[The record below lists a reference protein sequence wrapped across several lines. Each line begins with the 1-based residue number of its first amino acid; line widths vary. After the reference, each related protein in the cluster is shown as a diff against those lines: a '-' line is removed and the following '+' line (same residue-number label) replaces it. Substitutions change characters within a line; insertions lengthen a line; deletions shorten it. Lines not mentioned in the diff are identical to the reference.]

1 MSYSVWETVFAVV
14 AFVLVYWLVIHY
26 LDKRGLLERYNISA
40 HGPLLMIRTRRGQKL
55 LDTLARPRWLWRV
68 YADTGIP
75 LMVLGMLL
83 MTATLLFFD
92 FLLMTNPPA
101 PTVLNEPRNLLLI
114 PGLNEFIPLGYGLVA
129 LFVTLVVH
137 ELSHAVLCRVEGIRV
152 KSMGIITL
160 VLPVGGFA
168 EPDEN
173 QLFEKREVNEEKA
186 AEKVA
191 EKAEEEVA
199 EEKVASRRERMRIL
213 TAGVMSN
220 FTVALIAFALF
231 FASLHAIA
239 PVGYSAMVVGVDEG
253 SPAHNLSIPQES
265 IILAVNGVSTH
276 NVGELVEVLE
286 KTAHDTDVQLTVLK
300 GKKVKSYT
308 VPFDADSFVSTT
320 GLEVQGVVKDSPA
333 ESANLSAG
341 MIITAMDDVPVHN
354 LSDFSR
360 FMRSTHPSQSVSVEI
375 NGTEH
380 YTVQLAP
387 SSKNSSLGFMG
398 VYYSTSE
405 LASRAMGLSIAAFP
419 ASEYLSS
426 LKALPSELGKPVGWL
441 ILLTLPIMQHL
452 TGSGFS
458 GFSGIMSDLYQPVGI
473 ASAFGGWWLVISG
486 ILFWIAWVNINVGL
500 FNCLPAVPLDGG
512 HVFRDILGGVFER
525 FTSKERAERLAGM
538 VVMVLA
544 YTILLS
550 IILMVVGPGIA
561 TRW

>member
-1 MSYSVWETVFAVV
+1 MSYSVWETVLAVG
-14 AFVLVYWLVIHY
+14 AFVLVYWLIIHY

-40 HGPLLMIRTRRGQKL
+40 HGPLLMIRTMRGQRL
-55 LDTLARPRWLWRV
+55 LDTLARPRGLWRA
-68 YADTGIP
+68 YADAGIP

-160 VLPVGGFA
+160 ILPVGGFA

-173 QLFEKREVNEEKA
+173 QLFEKKEVSGEKA
-186 AEKVA
+186 A
-191 EKAEEEVA
+191 
-199 EEKVASRRERMRIL
+199 EKVASRRERMRIL

-239 PVGYSAMVVGVDEG
+239 PVGYSAMVVDVDEG
-253 SPAHNLSIPQES
+253 SPAYNLSIPQES
-265 IILAVNGVSTH
+265 IILAVNGISTH
-276 NVGELVEVLE
+276 NVEDLVEVLA
-286 KTAHDTDVQLTVLK
+286 KTPHDTDVQLTVLK
-300 GKKVKSYT
+300 EKKVRSYT
-308 VPFDADSFVSTT
+308 VPFESDTVVSTT
-320 GLEVQGVVKDSPA
+320 GLEVQGVVESSPA

-341 MIITAMDDVPVHN
+341 MVITAMDDVPVHN

-360 FMRSTHPSQSVSVEI
+360 FMLSTQPTQDVSVEI

-380 YTVQLAP
+380 YTVQLVP
-387 SSKNSSLGFMG
+387 SPKNSSLGFMG
-398 VYYSTSE
+398 VYYGTSE

-426 LKALPSELGKPVGWL
+426 LKALPSELDKPVSWL
-441 ILLTLPIMQHL
+441 ILLTLPVMQHL

-458 GFSGIMSDLYQPVGI
+458 GFSGILSDLYQPVGV

-538 VVMVLA
+538 VVMALA

-550 IILMVVGPGIA
+550 IVLMVVGPGIA
-561 TRW
+561 VRW